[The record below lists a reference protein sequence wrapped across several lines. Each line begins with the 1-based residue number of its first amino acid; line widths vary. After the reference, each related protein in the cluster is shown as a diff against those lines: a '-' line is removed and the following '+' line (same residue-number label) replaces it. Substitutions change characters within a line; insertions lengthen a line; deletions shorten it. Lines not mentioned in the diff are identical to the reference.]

1 MIRHRYDIE
10 INIAEGSRQMRAKIK
25 QIKTSLKNIIVVTGL
40 LLATV
45 SPLVPQH
52 ASAAMTSSYLKL
64 DRMKA
69 STATTGTVCAKVNPA
84 TPTEAG
90 VRVTFPTGFTVSGTA
105 ANWAVGTANLPAGAT
120 AWTGIAAPSADGDIS
135 GQSVNFNSGNLAS
148 TTNLYCFNWTNTAA
162 LSTSTA
168 GANKTGTIATCTTY
182 ATCSGTIADSSN
194 YATAVIAE
202 DQITVSATVSA
213 TFNFALSGTTDAL
226 STLSTSS
233 VTSSPTP
240 RTVTITTN
248 ATNGY
253 LSWIKDSNAGLV
265 STLGSDT
272 INTSGTVDDACSG
285 AYSSGNEFYGLD
297 ADETTDP
304 NTNGSIDVEYDCSAT
319 TVGAYQSTSFTELAT
334 GTGPTSGYVITLNN
348 RAAASTTNAAA
359 TDYADTITVVGAGN
373 F

>member
-1 MIRHRYDIE
+1 MVL
-10 INIAEGSRQMRAKIK
+10 AKIK
-25 QIKTSLKNIIVVTGL
+25 QFKISFKNLIVIAGL
-40 LLATV
+40 LLATAI
-45 SPLVPQH
+45 PLIPQR
-52 ASAAMTSSYLKL
+52 ANAVFTNAFLRI

-69 STATTGTVCAKVNPA
+69 STATGGTVCAKPA
-84 TPTEAG
+84 TVGTEAD
-90 VRVTFPTGFTVSGTA
+90 VQVTFPTGFTVNGTA
-105 ANWAVGTANLPAGAT
+105 ANWTVTTTNLPAGGSAWLGIGTAT
-120 AWTGIAAPSADGDIS
+120 SVSSQTVTFPSSDLTVG
-135 GQSVNFNSGNLAS
+135 
-148 TTNLYCFNWTNTAA
+148 TLYCFNFASATT
-162 LSTSTA
+162 LTTSTA
-168 GANKTGTIATCTTY
+168 GSDKTGTITTRTSGPATIDT
-182 ATCSGTIADSSN
+182 SN

-213 TFNFALSGTTDAL
+213 TFSFALSGTTDAL

-253 LSWIKDSNAGLV
+253 ISWIKDANTGLTSTNA
-265 STLGSDT
+265 SDT
-272 INTSGTVDDACSG
+272 IDTSGTVDDACSS

-304 NTNGSIDVEYDCSAT
+304 QTNGSIDTEYNCSAT
-319 TVGAYQSTSFTELAT
+319 TVGAFSTTYTELAT

-348 RAAASTTNAAA
+348 RAAASTINKAA